1 MSDTGKSDVF
11 DAVRS
16 ALEENIVSDFAQ
28 SGYHHVSKAGLGA
41 QVEAL
46 VKEGGTVWSTEGLSI
61 LDEGL
66 NQVRCRL
73 HFMSNILTIARETG
87 TPSSSS

>member
-1 MSDTGKSDVF
+1 MSDTGNSDIF

-28 SGYHHVSKAGLGA
+28 SGYHHISKAGLGA
-41 QVEAL
+41 RVEAL
-46 VKEGGTVWSTEGLSI
+46 VREGGTVWSTQGLSI

-66 NQVRCRL
+66 NQVSYQL
-73 HFMSNILTIARETG
+73 LITSNILTIARETE
-87 TPSSSS
+87 TPSSTS